1 MLHRF
6 SVSDATRFKIL
17 ESSSIVHRGCRHCC
31 GGAAR
36 KLPRRAMPSLRRLAS
51 TVKLRYNLQRN
62 CLVWRWNSSQ
72 VASLDDIPLFYEMLL
87 YGFYFFSSP
96 LKVKEDDEVDKL
108 DIKLDVKKKYKVF
121 TSLHLQKLD

>member
-1 MLHRF
+1 MF
-6 SVSDATRFKIL
+6 
-17 ESSSIVHRGCRHCC
+17 
-31 GGAAR
+31 
-36 KLPRRAMPSLRRLAS
+36 
-51 TVKLRYNLQRN
+51 
-62 CLVWRWNSSQ
+62 
-72 VASLDDIPLFYEMLL
+72 LFLWSYIMLL